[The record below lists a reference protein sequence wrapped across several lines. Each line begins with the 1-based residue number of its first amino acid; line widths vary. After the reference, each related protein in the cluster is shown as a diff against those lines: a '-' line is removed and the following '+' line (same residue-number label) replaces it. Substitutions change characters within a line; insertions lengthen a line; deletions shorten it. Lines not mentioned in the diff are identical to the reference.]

1 MHHEPPGRPALGSR
15 FAILALTLAACG
27 PAASRAGEPARVEV
41 APPVAPHAS
50 ASAAPPPS
58 PDPLAGFPKDVHDL
72 RTFPDGT
79 RMGIAS
85 AVYGDAVYAM
95 APEAHTAAPT
105 GRIDRPTSVAW
116 LDLDGDGAPELLGW
130 DEGDPSVYGVY
141 QGRMVPRPRLGAL
154 LQGARTSEAVRARIP
169 VLTGY
174 VAPAPGVAA
183 RDVLLSLRYASDA
196 QIRALMAAKGVRICY
211 VRTGNAT
218 SQGRKCHTLSPSK
231 VGETQLNEELRALNA
246 VQEFEGEPFDVQGY
260 RTSNWA
266 AMPPDC
272 VVHADSTSCQANLGG
287 PGYLDWELTGAGAT
301 LRLTGI
307 DSVTFEDT

>member
-1 MHHEPPGRPALGSR
+1 MGLASGAYGREG
-15 FAILALTLAACG
+15 
-27 PAASRAGEPARVEV
+27 
-41 APPVAPHAS
+41 
-50 ASAAPPPS
+50 
-58 PDPLAGFPKDVHDL
+58 
-72 RTFPDGT
+72 
-79 RMGIAS
+79 
-85 AVYGDAVYAM
+85 VYAM
-95 APEAHTAAPT
+95 GPGEHVAVPIGRLYGHTSA
-105 GRIDRPTSVAW
+105 AW
-116 LDLDGDGAPELLGW
+116 LDLDGDGAPELVCW
-130 DEGDPSVYGVY
+130 DDGAPTVYGLY
-141 QGRMVPRPRLGAL
+141 KGQMVPRPRLTAL
-154 LQGARTSEAVRARIP
+154 LQGARTLDAVRARIP

-196 QIRALMAAKGVRICY
+196 QIRALMAPKGVRICF

-218 SQGRKCHTLSPSK
+218 AHQRKCHTLYPSK
-231 VGETQLNEELRALNA
+231 VGESQLNEELRALNA

-260 RTSNWA
+260 RAPEWA